1 MWYEDVHFLQ
11 LRGTVI
17 LMLQILIAICPV
29 EKLACFSLLS
39 NLQGAADRVL
49 IYLTLYISECL
60 KKLQKVC
67 VVQRAHRVAK
77 AARCILGCT
86 DVVLDLFMVGYLL
99 PPLLPPPTHT
109 HTHVQCPTKN
119 DAQKSLATLAVS
131 SFDIPGDPGFPLNAF
146 MAKPGNRAEAGKSVL
161 QSQYM
166 EPVYSVGKS
175 PAYNSLSNS
184 LVPWVATSRI

>member
-99 PPLLPPPTHT
+99 PPLLPLSPHPHTHT
-109 HTHVQCPTKN
+109 HTYSVPLRMML
-119 DAQKSLATLAVS
+119 KSLLPRWQSAVLTYLVILAFPSMPLWPNQATGQKQVKVS
-131 SFDIPGDPGFPLNAF
+131 YKASIWNLCI
-146 MAKPGNRAEAGKSVL
+146 V
-161 QSQYM
+161 
-166 EPVYSVGKS
+166 
-175 PAYNSLSNS
+175 
-184 LVPWVATSRI
+184 